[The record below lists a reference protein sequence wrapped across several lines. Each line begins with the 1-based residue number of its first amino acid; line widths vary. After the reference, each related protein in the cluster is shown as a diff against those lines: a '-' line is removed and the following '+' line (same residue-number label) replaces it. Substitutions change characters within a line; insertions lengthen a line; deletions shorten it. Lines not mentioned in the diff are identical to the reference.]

1 MGGEAGE
8 IKNIGIFNFDQKEKR
23 RNKDDILGG
32 EKKKKTSLKKFLII
46 SNCINVGHRM

>member
-32 EKKKKTSLKKFLII
+32 GGGNLVKEIFNYFKLY
-46 SNCINVGHRM
+46 

>member
-32 EKKKKTSLKKFLII
+32 EKKKNLVKEIFNYFKLY
-46 SNCINVGHRM
+46 